1 MAPKN
6 QGIMTV
12 DPFLVERLIGKKP
25 KTLGLGE
32 SINKNI
38 RGYTDDEFF
47 GRYGSGGTKYD
58 QFKRSFASPFKVGAD
73 IVTNIPGFFKGI
85 GQYMGQESDVG
96 KSKRA
101 AGVAQQMQ
109 GVEFGLP
116 LGITGKKPLTTV
128 KGKQVV
134 PEGLYDRFEPGGQ
147 ERLISEQF
155 PAGLD
160 IDPTEELAI
169 AGESDLGPEFQET
182 INKRMKEMQDAD
194 VIEEEKGIAGELTDE
209 DVAVDGADTAA
220 KKATVASLDEILKE
234 TRPGVRFKKYEEYIK
249 EFGDATG
256 LDISGDPDTKQAL
269 MSFGL
274 ALMQNRAGKDFNISN
289 ILSATGEAG
298 EAAMPEF
305 SKAVSEAKAIR
316 AKAGA
321 YALAK
326 TDEDKKAAMN
336 RKNYVVVPKG
346 EGGIKGL
353 AASMDKTQN
362 LLLNSYELNALTENE
377 KFTKNYEI
385 IPSSQY
391 EAVITAALKTPELG
405 KKYMTS
411 KGEIELFEGAEGMF
425 KIPVQFA
432 DKNYKGTDPAK
443 KPAFIGDTDAVMKAF
458 RSMRKDID
466 RGKAQFKEL
475 VDEINSSGVTVYR
488 QTGDAIASFGKAF
501 GVNFSDGAT
510 STEKINLILKRIQ
523 SKYAPQI
530 LGETG
535 KTISDAD
542 RERVATI
549 VGDLKFIQSEDQLK
563 DTIKRVFED
572 IIGGQERK
580 LQQGLRTFNS
590 LIGQKVQFEPGAGLN
605 EEDQKRLAMYENRRK
620 GIS

>member
-12 DPFLVERLIGKKP
+12 DPFLVERLIGTKP

-32 SINKNI
+32 SIDKNI
-38 RGYTDDEFF
+38 RGYTDNEFF
-47 GRYGSGGTKYD
+47 GKYGSGGTKYD
-58 QFKRSFASPFKVGAD
+58 EFKRKFAYPYKWGAN

-85 GQYMGQESDVG
+85 GQYMDQESDAG
-96 KSKRA
+96 KARRA
-101 AGVAQQMQ
+101 ADVAKQMQ

-116 LGITGKKPLTTV
+116 TGKTTV

-194 VIEEEKGIAGELTDE
+194 VIEEEKGIAGELTSE

-274 ALMQNRAGKDFNISN
+274 ALMQNRAGKGFNISN
-289 ILSATGEAG
+289 ILRATGEAG

-336 RKNYVVVPKG
+336 RKNYVVVPRG

-353 AASMDKTQN
+353 AANMDKTQN
-362 LLLNSYELNALTENE
+362 LLLNSYELSALTENE

-443 KPAFIGDTDAVMKAF
+443 KPAFIGDTDAVMNAF
-458 RSMRKDID
+458 KSMRKDID
-466 RGKAQFKEL
+466 RGKAQFKDL
-475 VDEINSSGVTVYR
+475 VDAIEAPGGVTVWK
-488 QTGDAIASFGKAF
+488 QGVDALTNLGAAF
-501 GVNFSDGAT
+501 GVDFKDEQT
-510 STEKINLILKRIQ
+510 STGKIKLILNRIQ
-523 SKYAPQI
+523 AKYAPQI

-542 RERVATI
+542 RARVAQI
-549 VGDLKFIQSEDQLK
+549 VGELKVFQNPAELK
-563 DTIKRVFED
+563 AAISRIFDD

-590 LIGQKVQFEPGAGLN
+590 LIGQKVQFESGVGLN
-605 EEDQKRLAMYENRRK
+605 EEEKKRLAMYENRRK